1 MRLPAPIANESVK
14 SVPFYNKGNNEL
26 RAFVRDEIWI
36 AEKQYRGCET
46 LASDRKR
53 KYCWTEKGNMIVC

>member
-1 MRLPAPIANESVK
+1 MRILALITSESVK
-14 SVPFYNKGNNEL
+14 NILFYKKGNNEL
-26 RAFVRDEIWI
+26 RAIVRDENWI

>member
-1 MRLPAPIANESVK
+1 MRLPALANESVK
-14 SVPFYNKGNNEL
+14 SDIFYNKGNDEL

-36 AEKQYRGCET
+36 AAKQYRGCKT

-53 KYCWTEKGNMIVC
+53 KYCWTEKGNKIVC